1 MYARGGSTPPART
14 TNQNPETLK
23 FQRFGVFSYPLET
36 ENMTKNMTFFSEHY
50 LPSLR
55 NDDETAVSTSLIS
68 RSRSSLKRSAY
79 LSNVIAADEWPSIL

>member
-14 TNQNPETLK
+14 GIENLETLEY
-23 FQRFGVFSYPLET
+23 QGFGVFSYPLEA
-36 ENMTKNMTFFSEHY
+36 ENMTENMTFFSERY

-68 RSRSSLKRSAY
+68 KSRSSLNRSAY
-79 LSNVIAADEWPSIL
+79 LSNVIAADE